1 VLKYLEVRSYIPFDR
16 TPRRSVYTVIN
27 EDVLVSCLERHY
39 IFYLF
44 NIVFQLRKKRFYS
57 VDAMKCFLL
66 RVVFL
71 MTVCCAAVM
80 AANKDDG
87 ITTEAGQIGGDIGK
101 VVGTDAGGAV
111 GASVDGTAGEKVG
124 EKLGGEIG
132 QTVGTYAGEE
142 AANIAEN
149 DLEAGA
155 AAPASGVES
164 LWGWV
169 QCAWLVMC
177 LALAQ

>member
-1 VLKYLEVRSYIPFDR
+1 LTGIP
-16 TPRRSVYTVIN
+16 
-27 EDVLVSCLERHY
+27 EERHY

-80 AANKDDG
+80 AANKDDE
-87 ITTEAGQIGGDIGK
+87 ITAVAGQIGGDIGEVAGSVGGGALGEAAGDLVNP
-101 VVGTDAGGAV
+101 VVGAV
-111 GASVDGTAGEKVG
+111 GEKVG
-124 EKLGGEIG
+124 EAVGGEIG

-164 LWGWV
+164 LWRWV